1 MKKKK
6 KNTAVT
12 DKENELT
19 ERLGQLEKEN
29 KRLRAELDRFKYD
42 KTINDSI
49 TTRHRE
55 KSWQLSLRQGA
66 LKKDL
71 FERKNFASYLFGTF
85 KSRTFFLYYQKFIFL
100 LRKYAFVTTTLKIL
114 LFLWTLLQSSALF
127 VLFTGSIA
135 IIAPLTIFF
144 SYIAIFLTF
153 LGRKKLNRR
162 MRQTLKDKKI
172 TVFYPPKG
180 RAFDTNSYFRSFV
193 RSSASAED
201 SAVVIVSPY
210 YFNTK
215 GITRSKKYYIAA
227 RLEAQNVILIRKHYF
242 FTFKKHVLSDI
253 SDNITYIF

>member
-1 MKKKK
+1 MKKSNKALE
-6 KNTAVT
+6 T
-12 DKENELT
+12 ELS
-19 ERLGQLEKEN
+19 EKLCQLEKEN

-85 KSRTFFLYYQKFIFL
+85 KSRTFFLYYQKFIYL
-100 LRKYAFVTTTLKIL
+100 LRKYTFVTTTLKIL
-114 LFLWTLLQSSALF
+114 LLLWTLLQSSALF
-127 VLFTGSIA
+127 VLFTGSFA
-135 IIAPLTIFF
+135 IIAPITVLF
-144 SYIAIFLTF
+144 SYIAIFLSF

-162 MRQTLKDKKI
+162 MRQTLQGKKI

-180 RAFDTNSYFRSFV
+180 RAFEENSYFKSFV
-193 RSSASAED
+193 RSTASAEE

-210 YFNTK
+210 YFDTK
-215 GITRSKKYYIAA
+215 GISHSRRYYLSE
-227 RLEAQNVILIRKHYF
+227 RLEAPNIILIRKHYF
-242 FTFKKHVLSDI
+242 FTFKKHVLSL
-253 SDNITYIF
+253 SDASGNITYIF